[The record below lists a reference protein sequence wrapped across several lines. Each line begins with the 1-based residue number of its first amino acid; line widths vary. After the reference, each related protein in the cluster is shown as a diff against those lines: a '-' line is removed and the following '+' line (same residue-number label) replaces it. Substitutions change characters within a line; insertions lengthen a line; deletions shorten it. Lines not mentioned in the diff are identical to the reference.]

1 MIGLRA
7 QICFDDSRHLTNFSW
22 HAVCDHD
29 AVVDYNEAMDDFGD
43 SADRVIDQYN
53 GEAGCVLN
61 AQYIDKFLNFRSVE
75 SGQRLVKQQ

>member
-7 QICFDDSRHLTNFSW
+7 QICFDDSRQPANVSW
-22 HAVCDHD
+22 HAVCDQD
-29 AVVDYNEAMDDFGD
+29 AIVDYEEAMDDFGD

-61 AQYIDKFLNFRSVE
+61 AQYIDELLNFRSVE
-75 SGQRLVKQQ
+75 AGQRLVKQQ